1 MQKLKVKENGKKVKL
16 GFYPYT
22 YVRTAVMRSL
32 LFNTDD
38 YQKMLKMSFNEI
50 AKFLQDSTYK
60 NEINSLASKYSG
72 AELLELALNQNLSST
87 YSKLLRISS
96 PEMREVVSEY
106 LKRKDFDDIKTILRG
121 KFTNSEEER
130 VLKSLNGA
138 GTLSM
143 EFLAQLLK
151 KESVEDIIKGSKIV
165 KIEELKKE
173 ISEFRQSNNLAA
185 LENSLDRI
193 YYSQML
199 SFSQRLSKQ
208 GQIFKNF
215 LLKEVETA
223 NILTIFRLKKAN
235 AGAEMI
241 KNYLIFSGDK
251 SKDRKIISLASAEN
265 IESLSGQ
272 FQKTEFRDIIKK
284 GMEEYDKNGSL
295 ITLEIGMQ
303 KHLLQQSVS
312 LLHLNL
318 LSVDVMLA
326 YMFAK
331 DIEAR
336 NLKILIKGKELGLS
350 EEFIESQLVMN
361 K

>member
-1 MQKLKVKENGKKVKL
+1 MLSK
-16 GFYPYT
+16 
-22 YVRTAVMRSL
+22 SDD
-32 LFNTDD
+32 LF
-38 YQKMLKMSFNEI
+38 L
-50 AKFLQDSTYK
+50 
-60 NEINSLASKYSG
+60 
-72 AELLELALNQNLSST
+72 
-87 YSKLLRISS
+87 
-96 PEMREVVSEY
+96 
-106 LKRKDFDDIKTILRG
+106 
-121 KFTNSEEER
+121 
-130 VLKSLNGA
+130 
-138 GTLSM
+138 
-143 EFLAQLLK
+143 
-151 KESVEDIIKGSKIV
+151 
-165 KIEELKKE
+165 ELKKE